1 MCRIAA
7 SSSGTACCLNCRK
20 KVSLRRAVSTDRLP
34 CPLESVPSTNIAMS
48 TMFWLTNSIIVGMD
62 AGREPHCISRSAGHS
77 VDSALLEG
85 ATRIELG
92 EFREKNEVLL
102 RIGEHPSRGRVSAK
116 GKRHQSKDPLIIR
129 AQDRGDAHR
138 PTSSERLP
146 SSATVRQAAG
156 DAPALLLTFPRQRSC
171 VPWDPVR
178 QRPETPTWPI
188 SVPLTGNY
196 GC

>member
-1 MCRIAA
+1 MLRHADDFNIAMLHSLRNDVPRNWPTYPMRVHA
-7 SSSGTACCLNCRK
+7 QLPTTSIQRSSSGLSC
-20 KVSLRRAVSTDRLP
+20 
-34 CPLESVPSTNIAMS
+34 EQGI
-48 TMFWLTNSIIVGMD
+48 
-62 AGREPHCISRSAGHS
+62 
-77 VDSALLEG
+77 
-85 ATRIELG
+85 
-92 EFREKNEVLL
+92 LL

-129 AQDRGDAHR
+129 ARDRGDAHR